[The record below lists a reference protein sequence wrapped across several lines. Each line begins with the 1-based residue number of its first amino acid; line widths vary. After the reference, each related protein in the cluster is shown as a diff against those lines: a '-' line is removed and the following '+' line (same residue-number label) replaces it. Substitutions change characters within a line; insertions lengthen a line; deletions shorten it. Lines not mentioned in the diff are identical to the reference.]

1 MMDAYTLDTNRERA
15 RSAARTDAADIVAA
29 RRPPWDDSNFWDK
42 TCDGCGQERPLHP
55 CRFLCPCEQDDA
67 RKVTEQLMEERR
79 TAIACD
85 IWNAA
90 QVPRRY
96 QDCDFED
103 FQPRPGTEAAVEG
116 ARAWAESFTLET
128 EQGLFLAGPFG
139 CGKTHL
145 GAAAMYKAVEV
156 SLAQASFV
164 SAAGLVAKV
173 RAGTYPDW
181 TPVERA
187 IREELV
193 LLDDVGQQAG
203 NDFTRDIILQLIHG
217 RYDAARPTIFTT
229 NMGVKALAQA
239 LGGGTVSRIHE
250 MTQPLTLTAKDF
262 RLHAGQTTT

>member
-1 MMDAYTLDTNRERA
+1 MDAYTYGTHRERA
-15 RSAARTDAADIVAA
+15 RIAASQDAADIVAA
-29 RRPPWDDSNFWDK
+29 RRPPWKDKGFWGAA
-42 TCDGCGQERPLHP
+42 CGSCGQTRPLHP
-55 CRFLCPCEQDDA
+55 CRFLCECERDDA
-67 RKVTEQLMEERR
+67 RRVTGQLMEERR
-79 TAIACD
+79 SAIAGD

-96 QDCDFED
+96 FHCDFND
-103 FQPRPGTEAAVEG
+103 FQPRPGTESALEG

-128 EQGLFLAGPFG
+128 ERGLFLAGPFG

-145 GAAAMYKAVEV
+145 GVAAMYHAVEV

-203 NDFTRDIILQLIHG
+203 NDFTRDIIGQLICG

-229 NMGVKALAQA
+229 NLGVKALAQA
-239 LGGGTVSRIHE
+239 LGGAVVSRVHE
-250 MTQPLTLTAKDF
+250 MAQTLTLTAKDF
-262 RLHAGQTTT
+262 RLPAGQPT